1 MVYWLAGGTD
11 CVGAGVRGTATDGAG
26 VGVVGATGASGVA
39 AFPADGK
46 GVTVAF
52 DEPLEWRRR
61 RRRELAS
68 CSSAYS
74 SGGRSSG
81 LTSSLLGT
89 TGSETSLAISAAGTT
104 GVGAGDVG
112 GVACSF
118 ARWRSCPCRR
128 RPRSGTTGVVV

>member
-1 MVYWLAGGTD
+1 MVYWLAGATD

-26 VGVVGATGASGVA
+26 AGAAGVVGATGASGVA
-39 AFPADGK
+39 AFAGVGK

-61 RRRELAS
+61 RRRELAF

-104 GVGAGDVG
+104 GVGAGEVG

-128 RPRSGTTGVVV
+128 RP